1 MLTMALAGRALT
13 EWVGGPAHVV
23 SFGTRFTSP
32 VVVSDNDEGTSMEV
46 AGVVAAV
53 EDATATIEM
62 TVTSRGQRV
71 LGATRAVVRC

>member
-1 MLTMALAGRALT
+1 LAGRALT
-13 EWVGGPAHVV
+13 ELVGGPAQVL

-32 VVVSDNDEGTSMEV
+32 VVVGDDDEGTSVE
-46 AGVVAAV
+46 VAAV
-53 EDATATIEM
+53 VTAVDDDGATIEM